1 MTAHLDPLQPPLHK
15 RSMYALAQEMN
26 LPAVFVDIRHDGA
39 HGEMPSLDNL
49 RDASV
54 RALGWLWDHY
64 WAKLE
69 GEEGEVG
76 GVGGDL
82 WLKDGGEEGNGGQ
95 VGDAEARRGGEEGE
109 QRVQQSGGWTVWE
122 GPWVGRAIGVVP

>member
-1 MTAHLDPLQPPLHK
+1 VIYSFVTAHLDPLQPPLHK
-15 RSMYALAQEMN
+15 RSMYALAQEIK

-54 RALGWLWDHY
+54 RALEWLWDHY

-69 GEEGEVG
+69 GEAG
-76 GVGGDL
+76 GVGIDLGLKKAGD
-82 WLKDGGEEGNGGQ
+82 GIR
-95 VGDAEARRGGEEGE
+95 VGDADVERRGEDGE
-109 QRVQQSGGWTVWE
+109 QRVEQLGGWTVWE
-122 GPWVGRAIGVVP
+122 GPWLGRAIGVVP